1 MVSLGKIKDE
11 MRSAIVKIGENP
23 LSDAIVKSALGSVP
37 QPFGDFLVRLYEN
50 AAGSASDKSTQIIQ
64 LLDNLQ
70 SFSERE
76 LQRFSEE
83 IAANKSL
90 LIKND
95 KALSDLLLLS
105 QNIRNTINQMHHNQ
119 ISMSEAIRRI
129 ESSITEFYSMSNRAT
144 EDLKELLQMQEN
156 KVMHEFRK
164 ISNNAEKYN
173 IEVPAERLSF
183 YLRLRDH
190 LQMAYRIFLIQVQMS
205 DKLFES
211 LKNRGIETGMGSKD
225 ELLFRLYEKMIEEER
240 EMTVFLRQTTENT
253 NELNSFAN
261 ILLKNN
267 IEFLQ
272 DLPILRKLY
281 EHFCWWRAKYDLYKD
296 DPRMCI
302 IFVGP
307 KQGKLFPPEVDELL
321 EQKIMELKRECL
333 LVI

>member
-23 LSDAIVKSALGSVP
+23 LSDAVVKSALGTVP

-205 DKLFES
+205 DKLFDSFKE
-211 LKNRGIETGMGSKD
+211 RG
-225 ELLFRLYEKMIEEER
+225 
-240 EMTVFLRQTTENT
+240 MTVFLRQTTENT

-321 EQKIMELKRECL
+321 E
-333 LVI
+333 

>member
-1 MVSLGKIKDE
+1 
-11 MRSAIVKIGENP
+11 
-23 LSDAIVKSALGSVP
+23 
-37 QPFGDFLVRLYEN
+37 
-50 AAGSASDKSTQIIQ
+50 
-64 LLDNLQ
+64 
-70 SFSERE
+70 
-76 LQRFSEE
+76 
-83 IAANKSL
+83 
-90 LIKND
+90 
-95 KALSDLLLLS
+95 
-105 QNIRNTINQMHHNQ
+105 
-119 ISMSEAIRRI
+119 
-129 ESSITEFYSMSNRAT
+129 
-144 EDLKELLQMQEN
+144 
-156 KVMHEFRK
+156 
-164 ISNNAEKYN
+164 
-173 IEVPAERLSF
+173 
-183 YLRLRDH
+183 
-190 LQMAYRIFLIQVQMS
+190 MAYRIFLIQVQMS
-205 DKLFES
+205 DKLFDS
-211 LKNRGIETGMGSKD
+211 FKKRGIETGIGSKD